1 MALPFGRAIIG
12 ATTKGTSMTAARRA
26 LLGAALAA
34 PALAQ
39 AQAQDWSGRSVRVIV
54 PYPPGGPT
62 DIVGRVTAAGLQAE
76 LGSSFVV
83 ENRAGAGGSIGAGEA
98 SRAAP
103 DGATFLVNASAHV
116 ITPHLMRGLPFD
128 ALADFAPVTEIV
140 KVPLI
145 LVVNEALPVRSVQ
158 ELIALAKAQPGRISY
173 ASSSIGGAPHLAGEL
188 FKLMTGTDLTHI
200 PYRGSGPALQDLL
213 GGTVQVM
220 FDSLASSAEHVRS
233 GRLRAIAVTT
243 TQRLPSH
250 PELPTIAEAG
260 VDGYEMSTW
269 YAMWGPKNL
278 PPVLA
283 TRMQQA
289 VAKVCQREDAR
300 ARFASMGA
308 DPIASTPADF
318 ARFSASEYER
328 FGRLVRDADIK
339 GE

>member
-1 MALPFGRAIIG
+1 
-12 ATTKGTSMTAARRA
+12 MTATRRA
-26 LLGAALAA
+26 LLSAALAA
-34 PALAQ
+34 PALA
-39 AQAQDWSGRSVRVIV
+39 AQAQDWSGRPVRVIV

-62 DIVGRVTAAGLQAE
+62 DIVARVTAAGLQAE
-76 LGSSFVV
+76 LGFPFVID
-83 ENRAGAGGSIGAGEA
+83 NRAGAGGSIGAGEA

-103 DGATFLVNASAHV
+103 DGTTFLANASAHV
-116 ITPHLMRGLPFD
+116 ITPHLMPSLPFD
-128 ALADFAPVTEIV
+128 ALADFTPVTEIV

-158 ELIALAKAQPGRISY
+158 DLINLAKAQPGRISY

-188 FKLMTGTDLTHI
+188 FKLMTGTDITHV

-213 GGTVQVM
+213 AGTVKLM

-243 TQRLPSH
+243 AQRLPSH

-260 VDGYEMSTW
+260 VPGYEITTW

-278 PPVLA
+278 PPAIA

-289 VAKVCQREDAR
+289 VAKAVQREDSR
-300 ARFASMGA
+300 TRFMTMAA
-308 DPIASTPADF
+308 NPIASTPADF
-318 ARFSASEYER
+318 ARFCASEYER

>member
-1 MALPFGRAIIG
+1 
-12 ATTKGTSMTAARRA
+12 MTATRRA

-39 AQAQDWSGRSVRVIV
+39 AQTQAHTPDWPRSVRVIV

-76 LGSSFVV
+76 LGSAFVV
-83 ENRAGAGGSIGAGEA
+83 ENRAGAGGTIGAGEA

-128 ALADFAPVTEIV
+128 ALADFTPVTEIV

-145 LVVNEALPVRSVQ
+145 LVVNEAVPVRSVQ
-158 ELIALAKAQPGRISY
+158 DLINLAKAQPGRISY

-188 FKLMTGTDLTHI
+188 FKLMTRTDITHI

-250 PELPTIAEAG
+250 PELPTIAESG
-260 VDGYEMSTW
+260 VPGYEMTTW

-278 PPVLA
+278 PPA
-283 TRMQQA
+283 MAARMQQA

-308 DPIASTPADF
+308 DPIASAPADF

-328 FGRLVRDADIK
+328 FGRLVRDAEIK

>member
-1 MALPFGRAIIG
+1 MI
-12 ATTKGTSMTAARRA
+12 ATRRA
-26 LLGAALAA
+26 LLGAALAT
-34 PALAQ
+34 PALAR
-39 AQAQDWSGRSVRVIV
+39 AQTPEWPSRPVRVIV

-62 DIVGRVTAAGLQAE
+62 DLVGRVAAAGLQAE
-76 LGSSFVV
+76 LNSPFVV
-83 ENRAGAGGSIGAGEA
+83 DNRAGAGGSIGAGEA

-103 DGATFLVNASAHV
+103 DGATLLVNASAHV
-116 ITPHLMRGLPFD
+116 IVPHLQPNIAFD
-128 ALADFAPVTEIV
+128 ALADFTPITEIV

-145 LVVNEALPVRSVQ
+145 LVVNEGVPVRSVQ
-158 ELIALAKAQPGRISY
+158 DLINLAKSQPGRISY

-188 FKLMTGTDLTHI
+188 FKLMTRTDITHI

-213 GGTVQVM
+213 GGTVQIM

-243 TQRLPSH
+243 SQRLPSH

-260 VDGYEMSTW
+260 LPGYEMTTW
-269 YAMWGPKNL
+269 YAMWGPKGM
-278 PPVLA
+278 PPALA
-283 TRMQQA
+283 ARVQQA
-289 VAKVCQREDAR
+289 VAKVCRREDAR
-300 ARFASMGA
+300 ARYASMGA
-308 DPIASTPADF
+308 DPVASTPADF